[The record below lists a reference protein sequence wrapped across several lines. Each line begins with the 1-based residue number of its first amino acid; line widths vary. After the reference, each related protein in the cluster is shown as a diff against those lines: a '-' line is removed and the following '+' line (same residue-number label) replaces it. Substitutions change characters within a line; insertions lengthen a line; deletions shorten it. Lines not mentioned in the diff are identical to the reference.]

1 MGREAEGFLTIIC
14 REVLDVID
22 TAEGTPSQVKAEVR
36 SLILSWVN
44 ANKLNIEAVKRID
57 GAYVVS
63 WPRTKEVAWLSES
76 KIVIGWFEGLRVGRN
91 LGLKYVGAKIV
102 VEVEALACGE
112 ISLTKKEWVSRISI
126 VWRGETKCIIAVAVI
141 TGTAGTAEEWRRND
155 A

>member
-1 MGREAEGFLTIIC
+1 MGEPDSTKRGRGQRIMKSKFGMGREAEGFLTIIC

-63 WPRTKEVAWLSES
+63 WPRTKEVA
-76 KIVIGWFEGLRVGRN
+76 
-91 LGLKYVGAKIV
+91 
-102 VEVEALACGE
+102 
-112 ISLTKKEWVSRISI
+112 
-126 VWRGETKCIIAVAVI
+126 
-141 TGTAGTAEEWRRND
+141 
-155 A
+155 